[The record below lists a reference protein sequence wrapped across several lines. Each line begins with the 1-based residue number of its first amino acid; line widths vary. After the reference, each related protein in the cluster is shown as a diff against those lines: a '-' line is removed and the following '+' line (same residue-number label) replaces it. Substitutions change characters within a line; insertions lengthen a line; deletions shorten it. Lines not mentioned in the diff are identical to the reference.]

1 MFKKTIKLIGLFLFI
16 GLLQAESYAYPF
28 DGYYLTGIRRLVRLH
43 LIMIGALP
51 DKKPVE
57 GAQKPVM
64 DIHLNLTG
72 IRGDSAAAFPAPDP
86 VLQKS
91 INSLFPNMDESYSL
105 CVLDITP
112 GKPVRYA
119 HRQEKRGFM
128 PGSVAKL
135 AVVASLFNELAKLYP
150 DSFEQRQKVM
160 RTRMVRAGKW
170 GNYDEHTVPFYFP
183 ETRKYFKKVVQ
194 ESDTFSL
201 YEWADHMI
209 SASNNAAASILW
221 KEVMLM
227 RAFGENYPPDSDVE
241 EKFFKETPKSELK
254 ALAMDVVNGPLR
266 AIGLSKEEFTLG
278 SMFTREA
285 KQMVPGEGGTIASPF
300 GLMKY
305 IIAMERGLIVDPESS
320 LEIKRLMYATD
331 RRIRYAASPELTDAA
346 VYFKSGSLYKC
357 KPEEGFE
364 CKKYHGNVNNYMN
377 SVAIVEHPDG
387 TTYMVTLMSN
397 VLRKNSAN
405 DHFALASSIDKII
418 RKK

>member
-1 MFKKTIKLIGLFLFI
+1 MKILKITILLLLVI
-16 GLLQAESYAYPF
+16 LLQAESFAYPY
-28 DGYYLTGIRRLVRLH
+28 DGYYLTGIRRLVRLQ
-43 LIMIGALP
+43 LIMMGALS

-57 GAQKPVM
+57 GAQKSVR

-72 IRGDSAAAFPAPDP
+72 DRGDSLATFPAADKE
-86 VLQKS
+86 LQKS

-105 CVLDITP
+105 CLLDITP
-112 GKPVRYA
+112 GRPVRYA
-119 HRQEKRGFM
+119 NRQEKRGFM

-135 AVVASLFNELAKLYP
+135 AVIAGLFSELAHLYP
-150 DSFEQRQKVM
+150 DSFEKRQELLKE
-160 RTRMVRAGKW
+160 RMVRAGKW
-170 GNYDEHTVPFYFP
+170 ANYDEHTVPVYHP
-183 ETRKYFKKVVQ
+183 ETQKYYKKVVQ
-194 ESDTFSL
+194 EADTFSL

-209 SASNNAAASILW
+209 SASNNAAASIVW
-221 KEVMLM
+221 KEAILM
-227 RAFGENYPPDSDVE
+227 HAFADQYPPTAE
-241 EKFFKETPKSELK
+241 EEAEFFKVTSKPELRDM
-254 ALAMDVVNGPLR
+254 AMRVVNEPLR
-266 AIGLSKEEFTLG
+266 KLGLTKEEFTLG
-278 SMFTREA
+278 SMFTRDA
-285 KQMVPGEGGTIASPF
+285 KQIVPGEGGTIASPF

-305 IIAMERGLIVDPESS
+305 LIAMERGLIVDPESS

-331 RRIRYAASPELTDAA
+331 RRIRYAASAALTGAA

-405 DHFALASSIDKII
+405 DHFALASSIDKLV
-418 RKK
+418 RK

>member
-1 MFKKTIKLIGLFLFI
+1 MKSKIALT
-16 GLLQAESYAYPF
+16 GLLLALLLHQMPAMAYPY
-28 DGYYLTGIRRLVRLH
+28 DGYYLTGIRRLVRLQ
-43 LIMIGALP
+43 LIMIGAIS
-51 DKKPVE
+51 DKKPVQ
-57 GAQKPVM
+57 GAQLSVK
-64 DIHLNLTG
+64 DIRLNLLNS
-72 IRGDSAAAFPAPDP
+72 RGDSLAEFPDP
-86 VLQKS
+86 DPALQRA
-91 INSLFPNMDESYSL
+91 IGSLFPNMDESYSL

-135 AVVASLFNELAKLYP
+135 AVLAGLFNELAILYP
-150 DSFEQRQKVM
+150 DSFELRQQVL

-170 GNYDEHTVPFYFP
+170 GNYDEHTVPFYYP
-183 ETRKYFKKVVQ
+183 ETRTYFKRVVQ

-201 YEWADHMI
+201 YEWTDHMI
-209 SASNNAAASILW
+209 SASNNAAASIVW
-221 KEVMLM
+221 KEVLLM
-227 RAFGENYPPDSDVE
+227 RAFGKDYPPDSE
-241 EKFFKETPKSELK
+241 TEAAFFRETPKAVLK
-254 ALAMDVVNGPLR
+254 DMAMEAVNGPLR
-266 AIGLSKEEFTLG
+266 AIGITREEFTLG
-278 SMFTREA
+278 SFFTRDA
-285 KQMVPGEGGTIASPF
+285 KQMVPGEGGTTASPY

-305 IIAMERGLIVDPESS
+305 LIAMERGLIVDTQSS
-320 LEIKRLMYATD
+320 LEMKRIMYATD
-331 RRIRYAASPELTDAA
+331 RRIRYAASPALADAA

-405 DHFALASSIDKII
+405 DHFALATSIDKII
-418 RKK
+418 RRP